1 MVDEICIVDWGFG
14 LCFECICLFVFG
26 EVDYIVW
33 VYWWGLCWLIVE
45 GMCFDM
51 MGFLC
56 GLDCGKNGEIIVMI
70 GNLGNKKVG
79 VFFLACFIVVLFF
92 FEKVLISKI
101 WLFSENCWKGWVV

>member
-1 MVDEICIVDWGFG
+1 
-14 LCFECICLFVFG
+14 
-26 EVDYIVW
+26 
-33 VYWWGLCWLIVE
+33 
-45 GMCFDM
+45 M

-79 VFFLACFIVVLFF
+79 VFFLVCFIVVLFF

-101 WLFSENCWKGWVV
+101 